1 MTAGVPAPS
10 AGDPARLDGD
20 PAPPEDDPAE
30 RRYRGGD
37 DGPVVVLPQGD
48 VTEAV
53 IRIGTTVRRP
63 PQPTSLAV
71 AHYLDH
77 LRRVGFSAAP
87 RYLGRDDAG
96 RDVLTYLDGDVAG
109 SPPQAWAADDALLAE
124 VGRLLRRL
132 HEASAGYGAATG
144 FAAPAGSNWL
154 RSSITVDVADDWQPE
169 LISHNDVTP
178 QNVVF
183 RDRRAVGLIDFD
195 LCGPTTRLREV
206 ANTAMHWVPLQAPD
220 DAPPA
225 WAGIDVPA
233 RLRVFADA
241 YGLDDASRAGLVDLS
256 IAGAR
261 VSFRRMHAAAEQ
273 LGGGWARMWAE
284 GVGDRILRRESWLAA
299 SHQTLTS
306 ALLADR

>member
-1 MTAGVPAPS
+1 
-10 AGDPARLDGD
+10 
-20 PAPPEDDPAE
+20 
-30 RRYRGGD
+30 
-37 DGPVVVLPQGD
+37 
-48 VTEAV
+48 
-53 IRIGTTVRRP
+53 
-63 PQPTSLAV
+63 
-71 AHYLDH
+71 
-77 LRRVGFSAAP
+77 
-87 RYLGRDDAG
+87 
-96 RDVLTYLDGDVAG
+96 
-109 SPPQAWAADDALLAE
+109 
-124 VGRLLRRL
+124 
-132 HEASAGYGAATG
+132 
-144 FAAPAGSNWL
+144 
-154 RSSITVDVADDWQPE
+154 
-169 LISHNDVTP
+169 
-178 QNVVF
+178 
-183 RDRRAVGLIDFD
+183 
-195 LCGPTTRLREV
+195 
-206 ANTAMHWVPLQAPD
+206 MHWVPLQAPD